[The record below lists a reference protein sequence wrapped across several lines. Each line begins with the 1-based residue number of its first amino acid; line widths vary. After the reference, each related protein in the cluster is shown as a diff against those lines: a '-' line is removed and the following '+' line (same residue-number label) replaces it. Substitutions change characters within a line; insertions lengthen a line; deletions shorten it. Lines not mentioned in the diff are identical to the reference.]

1 MSEYSRYELKKKRII
16 VDAIILLSFSILF
29 YGFIKL
35 QIVGSEKYYKIS
47 IDNSVRQ
54 LTQYPVRGTIR
65 DKNGMILVDNRP
77 SFLVSV
83 IPRQISSR
91 TLDTLAS
98 YIDEDAE
105 DIRAKIRG
113 RYTFRPVIVK
123 RDLSYETLVKLEEN
137 RLHLPGVLV
146 EIENKRFYPPGV
158 NSPHIFGYVGEVT
171 REEAQGSGK
180 YEPGELIGKS
190 GLEYGFDNVLRG
202 SKGLQFVRVDAE
214 GRELGDL
221 GPNKNIRAVPGK
233 DLYLTLDYTFQQ
245 FAESLMVDRRGAIV
259 MLDAK
264 NGNVLCLVSKPDF
277 DPRLLAGKISPVVW
291 SELQSDTTHPLYSRG
306 VQSTYPPGSTY
317 KLVAAIAALQEKII
331 TPKWQNYCPGYFN
344 LGRKTI
350 HCWNAK
356 GHGKIDLMQAIEGS
370 CNVYFYKLGLEI
382 GLEIWAEYS
391 KKFYFGTQTNID
403 LPNENKGLV
412 PTVEYF
418 NKRYGR
424 LGWTKGNLANLAIGQ
439 GELLTTPLQMAQFV
453 LFLANS
459 GVGYTPHLTDYLY
472 DKETGRIERY
482 LPEERKVEGISD
494 QIFQYI
500 REGMLR
506 VVEQGTG
513 RSASI
518 PGVKVA
524 GKTGTS
530 QNPHGEPHSW
540 FIAFAPFEEPE
551 IAIAVIIENGG
562 AGSAVA
568 APVAR
573 MCMEKYFFGHVLPR
587 YAPKKDSLHFDSL
600 TIPVMV
606 PLDSIDYIQPL
617 GIQNLDGE

>member
-1 MSEYSRYELKKKRII
+1 MSEYSRHELKQKRII
-16 VDAIILLSFSILF
+16 VNSVILLSFCFLF

-35 QIVGSEKYYKIS
+35 QIFGSDKYYKIS

-54 LTQYPVRGTIR
+54 LTQYPVRGIIR
-65 DKNGMILVDNRP
+65 DRNGMILVDNRP

-83 IPRQISSR
+83 IPRQITSR
-91 TLDTLAS
+91 TLDTLAL
-98 YIDEDAE
+98 YINENVE
-105 DIRAKIRG
+105 DIRAKIKG
-113 RYTFRPVIVK
+113 RYTFRPVIIK
-123 RDLSYETLVKLEEN
+123 RDLSYETVVRLEEN
-137 RLHLPGVLV
+137 RLYLPGVH
-146 EIENKRFYPPGV
+146 
-158 NSPHIFGYVGEVT
+158 SPHIFGYVGEVT
-171 REEAQGSGK
+171 KEEAQGSSR

-190 GLEYGFDNVLRG
+190 GLEYSFDSELRG
-202 SKGLQFVRVDAE
+202 TKGLQFVRVDAE

-221 GPNKNIRAVPGK
+221 GPEKNIRAVPGK

-259 MLDAK
+259 MLDTK

-306 VQSTYPPGSTY
+306 IQSTYPPGSTY

-331 TPKWQNYCPGYFN
+331 TPRWQNYCPGYFR

-350 HCWNAK
+350 HCWKSK
-356 GHGKIDLMQAIEGS
+356 GHGKINLIEAIEGS

-391 KKFYFGTQTNID
+391 KKFYFGTQTKID

-412 PTVEYF
+412 PTVDYF
-418 NKRYGR
+418 NKRYGPE
-424 LGWTKGNLANLAIGQ
+424 GWTKGNLANLAIGQ
-439 GELLTTPLQMAQFV
+439 GELLTTPLQMAQFA
-453 LFLANS
+453 LFLANN
-459 GVGYTPHLTDYLY
+459 GVGYTPHITDYLY
-472 DKETGRIERY
+472 DKETGRIESY
-482 LPEERKVEGISD
+482 QPEQREVEGVSD

-506 VVEQGTG
+506 VVKQGTG
-513 RSASI
+513 RSAYI
-518 PGVKVA
+518 PGINVA

-540 FIAFAPFEEPE
+540 FIAFAPYEEPE
-551 IAIAVIIENGG
+551 IAIAAIIENAG

-573 MCMEKYFFGHVLPR
+573 ICMEKYFFGHVLPR
-587 YAPKKDSLHFDSL
+587 YVPKKDSLQAD
-600 TIPVMV
+600 TISIPITV
-606 PLDSIDYIQPL
+606 PLDDIDDIQPL
-617 GIQNLDGE
+617 DIQSRDGD